1 MRAIKIDGPAAFQ
14 QSVKDVLTKIR
25 SNLIGQIIA
34 SSIEGIEDKDLT
46 IVPFDAGK
54 AAVLGSCN
62 ASAKA
67 DSPLDKAPKGISG
80 DLRGES
86 AWYVG
91 KEDDPNTREDERYT
105 RVPSGLKGTG
115 AGSDVH
121 LFFTP
126 DSRGRSG
133 CGGGDFGSLPD
144 ETLLHEMVHSLRHMQ
159 GKTNQIPTEG
169 TLRGYDNE
177 EEFLA
182 IVVTNVYMSVNNKTH
197 LRADHDGFKALDSSL
212 ATSAGF
218 LSDEGNLKLMNI
230 YKLVWQ
236 PTFWNLY
243 TVTTARFNP
252 FRELT
257 LRLNYL
263 TNYMPYQ

>member
-1 MRAIKIDGPAAFQ
+1 VRAIKIDGPAAFQ

-133 CGGGDFGSLPD
+133 CGGGDFGSCP
-144 ETLLHEMVHSLRHMQ
+144 TKHSCTRWFIRCGICKEKRIRFQRRALCGGMTTKKSFSPLSSR
-159 GKTNQIPTEG
+159 
-169 TLRGYDNE
+169 
-177 EEFLA
+177 
-182 IVVTNVYMSVNNKTH
+182 MSTCRSIIKPIFAPIMT
-197 LRADHDGFKALDSSL
+197 DSKHS
-212 ATSAGF
+212 
-218 LSDEGNLKLMNI
+218 
-230 YKLVWQ
+230 
-236 PTFWNLY
+236 
-243 TVTTARFNP
+243 TAP
-252 FRELT
+252 
-257 LRLNYL
+257 
-263 TNYMPYQ
+263 